1 MTYFHRQKKFHEM
14 KERRLIFQWFR
25 GRADIQYRWNISPL
39 PNVGKIGSESLS
51 CGGLSKVIYVA
62 YSS

>member
-1 MTYFHRQKKFHEM
+1 MLGEEIVDETQIDFRM
-14 KERRLIFQWFR
+14 VER
-25 GRADIQYRWNISPL
+25 RADIQYRGNISPL